1 VSASGLWDRKAYA
14 EDARISIA
22 GATEMRVTVS
32 HSQPK
37 EDVKRAVN
45 QSLDDVFKGLPGV
58 LPMQIVNQR
67 KAWQGDTL
75 NFSFDAKAGIIST
88 PIKGFV
94 LVTDKDLTIDADLG
108 VFERLFPVKKA
119 REIIETRVKGLLT

>member
-1 VSASGLWDRKAYA
+1 
-14 EDARISIA
+14 
-22 GATEMRVTVS
+22 MRVTVS
-32 HSQPK
+32 HGQPK

-45 QSLDDVFKGLPGV
+45 QSLDDVFKALPGL

-94 LVTDKDLTIDADLG
+94 YVTDKDLTIDADLG
-108 VFERLFPVKKA
+108 VFERLLPTKKA
-119 REIIETRVKGLLT
+119 REIIESRVKGLLT